1 VAAMRAAGVSRLHSF
16 SVGFAEASANELPFA
31 RVAARAFATD
41 HREVVVGADEF
52 FAALPKLSW
61 HRDAPLTFS
70 ASIPLYFVSRLA
82 HDHVKVVLTGEGSD
96 ELFAGYGRY
105 PRALWNRSIA
115 AALDRVLSSG
125 TRARLAASARAFGDG
140 YLGSRLQ
147 RSFVARHGTLE
158 DSYLEAFADFDARH
172 RASLLGRLDGVEAF
186 GDLGR
191 LIDRELL
198 ARNPLEAMLRLD
210 QATYLE
216 ELLMKQDQMS
226 MAASIESRVPF
237 LDHRLVAWSATLPSS
252 AKLSRFTGKALVRE
266 AGLRHLP
273 REIAR
278 GEKRGFPVP
287 MAAWLRGPGLA
298 WLHRYSPA
306 RTDELLD
313 ARYVSRLLAEH
324 VAGRDHTARLW
335 RVLAFQVWRHEV
347 LAPARTELARS
358 ARPRPALA

>member
-1 VAAMRAAGVSRLHSF
+1 
-16 SVGFAEASANELPFA
+16 
-31 RVAARAFATD
+31 
-41 HREVVVGADEF
+41 
-52 FAALPKLSW
+52 
-61 HRDAPLTFS
+61 
-70 ASIPLYFVSRLA
+70 
-82 HDHVKVVLTGEGSD
+82 
-96 ELFAGYGRY
+96 
-105 PRALWNRSIA
+105 
-115 AALDRVLSSG
+115 
-125 TRARLAASARAFGDG
+125 
-140 YLGSRLQ
+140 
-147 RSFVARHGTLE
+147 
-158 DSYLEAFADFDARH
+158 
-172 RASLLGRLDGVEAF
+172 
-186 GDLGR
+186 
-191 LIDRELL
+191 
-198 ARNPLEAMLRLD
+198 
-210 QATYLE
+210 
-216 ELLMKQDQMS
+216 
-226 MAASIESRVPF
+226 VPF